1 MKLNI
6 WFGSVVKL
14 ARVTSVIAVTSGLI
28 LAQET
33 RESRDPRPAPSTVQ
47 SKDGTSIAYEKSG
60 KGPPLILVS
69 GALSS
74 RADGAR
80 LASLLAPSFTVVNY
94 DRRGRG
100 DSGDA
105 KTYAVA
111 REIEDIAA
119 LVEQCGGSASLFGSS
134 SGAVLALEA
143 ANALGAKIP
152 AQVLFEPPFIADA
165 SRPPIPAD
173 FTKRIAEMV
182 AADRRDEAV
191 SVFMV
196 EAVGVPEAMV
206 GKMKAAPMWAK
217 MEKLAHT
224 LPYDLAIMAGLQSGN
239 ALPANRWKSV
249 TARALVVDGEKS
261 DAFLRS
267 AAQRLSEVLPTSKRR
282 TLEGQDH
289 SAPSMAPQ
297 ALVPVLVEFLAT
309 QPATRKD
316 GR

>member
-1 MKLNI
+1 MKRNI
-6 WFGSVVKL
+6 GFGSVVKL
-14 ARVTSVIAVTSGLI
+14 ARVMSVIAVTSSLVT
-28 LAQET
+28 AQET
-33 RESRDPRPAPSTVQ
+33 RAARDARPDPSTVQ

-60 KGPPLILVS
+60 KGPQLILVGS
-69 GALSS
+69 ALAS
-74 RADGAR
+74 RADAAP
-80 LASLLAPSFTVVNY
+80 LASLLAQSFAVVNY

-100 DSGDA
+100 DSADA

-111 REIEDIAA
+111 REIEDIVA
-119 LVEQCGGSASLFGSS
+119 LVDQCGGSANLFGSS

-143 ANALGAKIP
+143 ANALGAKIV
-152 AQVLFEPPFIADA
+152 AQVLFEPPFIVDA

-173 FTKRIAEMV
+173 FTKRITEML
-182 AADRRDEAV
+182 AADRRDETV

-206 GKMKAAPMWAK
+206 GTMKKAPMWAK

-224 LPYDLAIMAGLQSGN
+224 LPYDLAILDGLQSGK

-249 TARALVVDGEKS
+249 AARTLVVDGEKS
-261 DAFLRS
+261 DAFLRL
-267 AAQRLSEVLPTSKRR
+267 AAQKLAEVLPASKRR

-289 SAPSMAPQ
+289 SAPYMAPQ
-297 ALVPVLVEFLAT
+297 ALVPVLVEFLAA

-316 GR
+316 